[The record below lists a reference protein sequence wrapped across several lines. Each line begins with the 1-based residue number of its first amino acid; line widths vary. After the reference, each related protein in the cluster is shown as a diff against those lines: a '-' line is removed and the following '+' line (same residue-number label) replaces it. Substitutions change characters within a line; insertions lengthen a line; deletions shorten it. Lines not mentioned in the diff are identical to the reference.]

1 MPRQPQRIIPELRET
16 FIKRYIAER
25 TSNAER
31 DQKNGVGKRNVVR
44 RIYGTKNS
52 WKGHKDR
59 TRHKSEI
66 KRSGQARL
74 VLIMSKTSTA
84 TSPPCEGEL
93 AGEAGYWTSVRRS
106 LAAGFKAPQ
115 HLLPTHKLHSVL
127 VQARFSAINCLPLGQ
142 KETHNIFFLNKREA
156 GGGDLKRPTY
166 RWKTG
171 GKNVNTL
178 IISLQ
183 WHQSRTKHVVVDL
196 FIHLICIYLFLL
208 YVATSDKSAGL
219 KGAFQRQW

>member
-106 LAAGFKAPQ
+106 LEAGFKAPQ

-142 KETHNIFFLNKREA
+142 KETHNLSLIHISEPTRLHRISYAVFCLKR
-156 GGGDLKRPTY
+156 GGGISNDPHTDERQGEKM
-166 RWKTG
+166 
-171 GKNVNTL
+171 L
-178 IISLQ
+178 I
-183 WHQSRTKHVVVDL
+183 R
-196 FIHLICIYLFLL
+196 
-208 YVATSDKSAGL
+208 
-219 KGAFQRQW
+219 